1 LSIRKTTLRLEVARA
16 FKPLLFPRRYKGAC
30 GGKGGGK
37 SHFFAGELLRRC
49 AGARLRCVCVSEAR
63 DPAGDAVRRLL
74 IERIGALGLGAF
86 FTVHESGIRAK
97 NGSLIVFVDMASC
110 SPQTFASL
118 AGCDIA
124 WADDAQILSE
134 NSFRLLRA
142 ALRKRGSEL
151 WFSWTPR
158 HATDAVDR
166 FFRGGERRDDAV
178 LATVGWRDN
187 PWFPEALAREK
198 AADHARDPITAEH
211 VWGGAY
217 APAGEAVPE
226 LRPVMRATHRR
237 GESMLHLRHARV
249 VRHAPSRPSP
259 GNPPRA
265 GAAPASGRRGMTRLS
280 PFVMAALQPFHAT
293 GARRRDWM
301 AGSGPGHDELGSG
314 GHPVSQLQRHAP
326 PFPSS

>member
-1 LSIRKTTLRLEVARA
+1 MSIRKTTLRLEVARA

-74 IERIGALGLGAF
+74 IERIGALGLAS

-124 WADDAQILSE
+124 WADDAQTLSE

-142 ALRKRGSEL
+142 ALRKPGSEL

-226 LRPVMRATHRR
+226 LRPVMRALHHRD
-237 GESMLHLRHARV
+237 ESTFQFRYPMALRYV
-249 VRHAPSRPSP
+249 PSRLLS
-259 GNPPRA
+259 GHPPRA
-265 GAAPASGRRGMTRLS
+265 GPAPSCGLSPSRSRGFASAEQGRPPSPAGGRRGS
-280 PFVMAALQPFHAT
+280 
-293 GARRRDWM
+293 
-301 AGSGPGHDELGSG
+301 
-314 GHPVSQLQRHAP
+314 
-326 PFPSS
+326 